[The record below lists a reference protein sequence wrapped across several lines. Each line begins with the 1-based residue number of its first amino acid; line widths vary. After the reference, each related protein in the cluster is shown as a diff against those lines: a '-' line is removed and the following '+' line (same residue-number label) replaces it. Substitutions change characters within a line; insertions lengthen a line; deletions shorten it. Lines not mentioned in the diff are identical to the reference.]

1 MSSQEFRDDRQ
12 PSLAPKSQAIEA
24 SWVVQNSESDS
35 DSEANAKSSRVKH
48 QDTENVGRFLLKS
61 PLIVRSDGICQ
72 ALELSKLPVE
82 VYALLSS
89 SIKRVGGA
97 LLATVEDLA
106 AVPLREIPFRIAPIQ
121 SNAMPSVDAFMSAD
135 AIELQLGDWTPKT
148 HRAELSQNLSLL
160 RTNWPIDVPDLL
172 RLAKKI
178 ELLRCLAQSSVPV
191 GVAIPFGDTSADS
204 LRNFHWLSEIGIDF
218 VTIRSA
224 AACLGYGHPALPY
237 LQDDPVDLTRKVKSL
252 FDRPGKKAA
261 AIIVDY
267 PWKNG
272 YQAAQTILAGASFV
286 GVDGHLATSIPSVS
300 QLLSTSAS
308 DSLSSGIFSRSSVH
322 STSEEKLSLRLIL
335 QKLDLHSALSLFSE
349 QLRSALEYS
358 Q

>member
-1 MSSQEFRDDRQ
+1 MNSQKFRDDRQ
-12 PSLAPKSQAIEA
+12 PSLAPKLQAIEA
-24 SWVVQNSESDS
+24 SWVVQNS
-35 DSEANAKSSRVKH
+35 DSEVNAKSSLVKH
-48 QDTENVGRFLLKS
+48 QDPANLSRLHLKS

-106 AVPLREIPFRIAPIQ
+106 TVPLREIPFRIAPIH
-121 SNAMPSVDAFMSAD
+121 SNSMPSVDALMSAD

-148 HRAELSQNLSLL
+148 NRVELSRNLSLL
-160 RTNWPIDVPDLL
+160 RTNWPVDVPDLL

-191 GVAIPFGDTSADS
+191 GVAIPLCDTSTDN
-204 LRNFHWLSEIGIDF
+204 LRNFQWLSEIGIDF

-224 AACLGYGHPALPY
+224 AACLGDRHPALPY
-237 LQDDPVDLTRKVKSL
+237 LQDEPVELTRKVKGL
-252 FDRPGKKAA
+252 FDRPGKKTV
-261 AIIVDY
+261 AIVVDY
-267 PWKNG
+267 PWKDG
-272 YQAAQTILAGASFV
+272 FQAAQTILAGASFV
-286 GVDGHLATSIPSVS
+286 GVDGHLAKSIPSVS
-300 QLLSTSAS
+300 KMLSTSSS

-322 STSEEKLSLRLIL
+322 SSSEEKLSLTLIL

-349 QLRSALEYS
+349 QLRSSLEYS